1 MAHVG
6 EAQPVSMDPRMSQKI
21 YPRRDN
27 IFQHKKSLDFD
38 LIRSKIMVSRQK
50 DRCQVFMEWIAYSLV
65 GVLTGLTAAIMS

>member
-38 LIRSKIMVSRQK
+38 MIRSKVMVSRRK
-50 DRCQVFMEWIAYSLV
+50 DKCQTFMEWIAYALV

>member
-6 EAQPVSMDPRMSQKI
+6 EEQPVSMDPRMSQKI

-50 DRCQVFMEWIAYSLV
+50 DRCQIMMEWVAYALV
-65 GVLTGLTAAIMS
+65 GLLTGLTAAIMS